1 MRILKL
7 GWEFPPNNY
16 GGLGVACE
24 GLVRGLTATGI
35 EVLLV
40 LPRYQSSTIAR
51 CHIIAAEAE
60 QFDTMSV
67 NTGLSPY
74 CTSESYQEWYRN
86 HSGAASLYG
95 ATIFAQV
102 EHYAQVVANIV
113 LQERF
118 DIIHAHDWM
127 SFKAGMLAKEITKK
141 PLVVHIHATEFDRT
155 GGNGV
160 NEMVYNIERSGMIEA
175 DTVIAVS
182 QFTKNKIIKHY
193 AINADK
199 ISVVHNA
206 ITHDVVH
213 YRDNYNN
220 NQQPMVL
227 FLGRLTLQKGP
238 DYFITAAQKLLH
250 YRPEVTF
257 VVAGS
262 GDMEEHLIQ
271 WVARTG
277 MSDKILFTGQLRG
290 ADVDKMYRIASVF
303 VMPSVS
309 EPFGL
314 TVLEAIQQGT
324 PVIMSKQ
331 SGVSEVIRHALTV
344 DFWDINELVNKI
356 IAVLDHTVLQKILS
370 CNARQE
376 VGALSW
382 DKAAQQCIAVYKKC
396 LYA

>member
-24 GLVRGLTATGI
+24 GLVRGLTAAGLEI
-35 EVLLV
+35 LLV

-51 CHIIAAEAE
+51 CQIIAAEK
-60 QFDTMSV
+60 QLSTMPINVGFS
-67 NTGLSPY
+67 SY

-95 ATIFAQV
+95 ATIFTEV
-102 EHYAQVVANIV
+102 EHYAQAVANIV
-113 LQERF
+113 LQECF

-213 YRDNYNN
+213 YRDNCNN

-250 YRPEVTF
+250 YRPKVTF
-257 VVAGS
+257 VIVGS
-262 GDMEEHLIQ
+262 GDMEEDLIQ
-271 WVARTG
+271 WVARAG

-331 SGVSEVIRHALTV
+331 SGVSEVVRHALAV

-356 IAVLDHTVLQKILS
+356 IAVLDHTVLQKMLAY
-370 CNARQE
+370 NARQE
-376 VGALSW
+376 VRALSW

>member
-1 MRILKL
+1 M
-7 GWEFPPNNY
+7 
-16 GGLGVACE
+16 GVACE
-24 GLVRGLTATGI
+24 GLVRGLTAAGVEI
-35 EVLLV
+35 LLV
-40 LPRYQSSTIAR
+40 LPRHQVSKFKR
-51 CHIIAAEAE
+51 CRIIAAEK
-60 QFDTMSV
+60 Q
-67 NTGLSPY
+67 LSRVPINVEFSSY

-95 ATIFAQV
+95 ATIFTEV
-102 EHYAQVVANIV
+102 EHYAQAVANIV

-127 SFKAGMLAKEITKK
+127 SFKAGMLAKKITKK

-160 NEMVYNIERSGMIEA
+160 NQMVYNIERRGMMVA

-182 QFTKNKIIKHY
+182 RFTKNKIINHY
-193 AINADK
+193 AISADK
-199 ISVVHNA
+199 ITVVHNA
-206 ITHDVVH
+206 ITRDAIGYHDSC
-213 YRDNYNN
+213 NN
-220 NQQPMVL
+220 KNQQPVVL

-238 DYFITAAQKLLH
+238 DYFITAAQKLLP

-257 VVAGS
+257 VVVGS
-262 GDMEEHLIQ
+262 GDMEEDLIQ
-271 WVARTG
+271 WVARAG
-277 MSDKILFTGQLRG
+277 LSDKILFTGQLRG

-331 SGVSEVIRHALTV
+331 SGVSEVVRHALAI

-356 IAVLDHTVLQKILS
+356 IAVLDHRALQKMLAY
-370 CNARQE
+370 NARQE
-376 VGALSW
+376 VRTLSW
-382 DKAAQQCIAVYKKC
+382 DKAAQQCISVYKKC